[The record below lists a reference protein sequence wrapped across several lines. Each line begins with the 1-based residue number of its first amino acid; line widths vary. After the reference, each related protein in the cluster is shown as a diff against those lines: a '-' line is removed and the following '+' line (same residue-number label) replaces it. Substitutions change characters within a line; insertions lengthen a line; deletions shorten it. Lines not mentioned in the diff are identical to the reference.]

1 MPDFNK
7 LKPKTCAKREVSQ
20 LTKPQA
26 PQFTSDARGE
36 EKRARLMEQVE
47 AQRRAALEATN
58 FKARE
63 FKPSDVRAAS
73 VGGGSSK
80 TTPSAALMAVVK
92 DFQLHSLLRVQKR
105 EEFDKKQREREEE
118 QQRFERLKLEQ
129 LKRQEEEEI
138 ERIRK
143 QMMFKA

>member
-1 MPDFNK
+1 MPDFSK
-7 LKPKTCAKREVSQ
+7 LKPKTCEKREVSQ

-26 PQFTSDARGE
+26 PQFNSDARGE
-36 EKRARLMEQVE
+36 EKRARLLVQVE
-47 AQRRAALEATN
+47 AQRRADLEATN

-63 FKPSDVRAAS
+63 FKPSEIRAAS

-105 EEFDKKQREREEE
+105 EEFDKKMREREEE
-118 QQRFERLKLEQ
+118 QQRAERMKLEQ

-143 QMMFKA
+143 QMVFKA